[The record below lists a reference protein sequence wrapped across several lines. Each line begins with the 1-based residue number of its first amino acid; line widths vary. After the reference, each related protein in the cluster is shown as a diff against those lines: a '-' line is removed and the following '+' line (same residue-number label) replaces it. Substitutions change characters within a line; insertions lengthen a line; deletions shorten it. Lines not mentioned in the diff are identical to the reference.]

1 MAKRPIKTVAI
12 IPARYASTRFPAKPL
27 ALIAGTPMIQHV
39 YERVAEAKR
48 VSDVYVATDDRRIAE
63 VVHGF
68 GGKYIM
74 TPSSL
79 KSGTDRCAEAAK
91 KVRADLI
98 ANIQGDEP
106 LISPAAIDDTIAAL
120 IKSPKSVMSTAA
132 VPIKDDETLISENV
146 VKVVTAKDGD
156 ALYFTRSIIPHLR
169 GVRSLKYLSHFT
181 FLKHLGIYVYRRAFL
196 QKMRKFTQTPLE
208 SAEKL
213 EQLRVLENG
222 YDIRVAIVK
231 EDSVSVDV
239 PSDIV
244 EAEEYMLNITSK
256 EKRK

>member
-1 MAKRPIKTVAI
+1 MAKRPVKTVAI
-12 IPARYASTRFPAKPL
+12 IPARYGSTRFPAKPL
-27 ALIAGTPMIQHV
+27 ALISGTPMIQHV

-63 VVHGF
+63 VVDGF

-74 TPSSL
+74 TSPSL

-91 KVRADLI
+91 RVRADII

-106 LISPAAIDDTIAAL
+106 LISPATVDDTIAAL

-132 VPIKDDETLISENV
+132 VPIKDDAALSSENV
-146 VKVVTAKDGD
+146 VKVVTAGNGD
-156 ALYFTRSIIPHLR
+156 ALYFTRSVVPHLR
-169 GVRSLKYLSHFT
+169 GVRNLEYLSHFT

-196 QKMRKFTQTPLE
+196 QKMRKFSQTPLE

-231 EDSVSVDV
+231 EDSISVDV

-256 EKRK
+256 EKRS